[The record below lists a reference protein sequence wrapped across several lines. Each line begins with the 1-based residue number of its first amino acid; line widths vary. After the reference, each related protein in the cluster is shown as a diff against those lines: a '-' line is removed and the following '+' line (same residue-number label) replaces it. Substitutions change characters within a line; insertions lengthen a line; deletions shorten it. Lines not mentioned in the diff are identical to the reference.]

1 MLPKKRR
8 ISRATFPY
16 IIRSGRR
23 TNSPS
28 LLLYTALVDGNTKEK
43 ETKISFSVSKKVC
56 SGASDRN
63 KHRRWGYSAVS
74 PLLKNI
80 KNGYYL
86 FFCFKKTQK
95 PLSFKQIQKE
105 VLELLSVSGVLI

>member
-8 ISRATFPY
+8 ISRVNFPY
-16 IIRSGRR
+16 IIQSGRR
-23 TNSPS
+23 VNSPG
-28 LLLYTALVDGNTKEK
+28 LLLYTVLIEGNSKEK

-56 SGASDRN
+56 SKASDRN
-63 KHRRWGYSAVS
+63 KHRRWGYSAVY
-74 PLLKNI
+74 PELKNI

-95 PLSFKQIQKE
+95 SLSFNQVQKE

>member
-8 ISRATFPY
+8 ISRVNFPY
-16 IIRSGRR
+16 IITSGKR

-28 LLLYTALVDGNTKEK
+28 FLLYTALIEGKTTEK

-56 SGASDRN
+56 SKASNRN
-63 KHRRWGYSAVS
+63 KYRRWGYSVVS
-74 PLLKNI
+74 SNLKNI
-80 KNGYYL
+80 KNGYFL
-86 FFCFKKTQK
+86 FFCFKKTK
-95 PLSFKQIQKE
+95 TPFSFKQIQKE